1 MRRIIAVLLSL
12 FPLLALCFA
21 GGPVKDNDLQNHGFI
36 SADSSSGRT
45 INAIDMRNIATDEPD
60 TVICLPRLAAR
71 QRILLLAQ

>member
-36 SADSSSGRT
+36 SADSSCGRT
-45 INAIDMRNIATDEPD
+45 IDAIDVRNIAEDELD
-60 TVICLPRLAAR
+60 TVICLQGRAAR
-71 QRILLLAQ
+71 QCTLVM